1 MSMQFPSPNVAL
13 EAIFDA
19 LNFGLIVVDQQQTVL
34 RWNTWMEKHSGKAA
48 QATVGLPIT
57 EAFTELPSRA
67 FLSAISN
74 VLDYGLPFVMSSAL
88 HRSPLA
94 LFAALD
100 NHADKTRIHQSITL
114 TPIDDETGQRC
125 CPIQVTDSSTSIK
138 REKILRTHTE
148 VLKKEATTDALTGVY
163 NRRFFDEHFK
173 VTLGHA
179 MRQRV
184 PLSVFMVDIDYFKQ
198 YNDFYGHVAGDKTLI
213 QVATTLRKQL
223 LRATD
228 VLARYGG
235 DPNRRV
241 DALQQLRLVA
251 TNPLILACVAGI
263 ALNLAGIAL
272 PGPVNATADIL
283 GKSSI
288 ALGLMAVGAALDF
301 HTLHAGRWPVLA
313 MSGLKLVVF
322 PLLMAGIA
330 YELGLG
336 GLGRDVVVL
345 WAAMPTSAAS
355 YVLARQLGG
364 NGRLMAAGITAE
376 TVLAALTLPAILAI
390 LT

>member
-34 RWNTWMEKHSGKAA
+34 RWNTWMEKHSGKTA
-48 QATVGLPIT
+48 QASVGLSIT

-125 CPIQVTDSSTSIK
+125 CLIQVTDSSTSIK

-235 DPNRRV
+235 EEFVLLLPNMAEQDAANFAEKIRLAIWTLALPHKRSPLQQQISISVGYSHFQNDMNLDPN
-241 DALQQLRLVA
+241 
-251 TNPLILACVAGI
+251 
-263 ALNLAGIAL
+263 NLL
-272 PGPVNATADIL
+272 KTADY
-283 GKSSI
+283 
-288 ALGLMAVGAALDF
+288 AL
-301 HTLHAGRWPVLA
+301 
-313 MSGLKLVVF
+313 
-322 PLLMAGIA
+322 
-330 YELGLG
+330 YEAK
-336 GLGRDVVVL
+336 R
-345 WAAMPTSAAS
+345 
-355 YVLARQLGG
+355 
-364 NGRLMAAGITAE
+364 NGRNQAHFMPLQE
-376 TVLAALTLPAILAI
+376 QVPEL
-390 LT
+390 